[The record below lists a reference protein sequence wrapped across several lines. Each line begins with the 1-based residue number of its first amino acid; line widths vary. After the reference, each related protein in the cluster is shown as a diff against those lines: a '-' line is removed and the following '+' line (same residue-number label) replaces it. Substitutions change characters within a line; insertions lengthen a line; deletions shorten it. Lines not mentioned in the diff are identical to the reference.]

1 MLKSILVNLV
11 IICVVFFGVI
21 SCSKNNAP
29 NPTPVDVN
37 KIPVADAGDHHEI
50 TRPLDSIILT
60 GSGLDSDGVVS
71 TFSWTQISG
80 PTTSNIESPGSA
92 TTNILFKH
100 SGNYVFQLAV
110 KDDKGAIGTDTVSI
124 LVIPSKN
131 DTFSS
136 QPAHNPMEVHIWGNP
151 NLDESWNGNVELNAD
166 TWTSN
171 GETVYVRGAFGFDL
185 SSVPKAATVLSATL
199 NLYSSLTPQN
209 GNLIDANSGPDN
221 SMLIQEITQSWVA
234 ANVHWNTQPSTT
246 TTNQILIPSTT
257 QSFLDLSVDVNAI
270 VNDMIQNNNYG
281 FMIKLQHELQ
291 YNSRIFGS
299 SYYAD
304 PAKRPKLQVV
314 YKFE

>member
-1 MLKSILVNLV
+1 
-11 IICVVFFGVI
+11 
-21 SCSKNNAP
+21 
-29 NPTPVDVN
+29 
-37 KIPVADAGDHHEI
+37 
-50 TRPLDSIILT
+50 
-60 GSGLDSDGVVS
+60 
-71 TFSWTQISG
+71 
-80 PTTSNIESPGSA
+80 
-92 TTNILFKH
+92 
-100 SGNYVFQLAV
+100 
-110 KDDKGAIGTDTVSI
+110 
-124 LVIPSKN
+124 
-131 DTFSS
+131 
-136 QPAHNPMEVHIWGNP
+136 MEVHIWGNP

-234 ANVHWNTQPSTT
+234 ANVHWNTQTISTT

-291 YNSRIFGS
+291 YNSRIFG
-299 SYYAD
+299 AVTMQTR
-304 PAKRPKLQVV
+304 PKRPKLQVV
-314 YKFE
+314 YRFE